1 VGWLGGLGTC
11 VGEAAFGS
19 SDANKKVERS
29 SMDSEPR
36 HIRDSQI
43 LLHAVQNL
51 LAVASLEERISCI
64 MKSVQECLAW
74 DRGWLGLVDKENGV
88 LRGMAWFGEHVPPKV
103 VMNVI
108 PLDPS
113 IKNPALF
120 PLFEKKPIIVDDPL
134 NDPRCCDFRDDLAAL
149 GTKHFVIV
157 PILVRDEAIGVIGVD
172 RTEDPAGFNS
182 EEVELIGA
190 FAGLAGLAIENARLY
205 DLARGLSLTDDLT
218 GLHNIRF
225 LREQM
230 ARELARSRRSEQPL
244 SILMIDVD
252 DLKYVNDR
260 FGHRAGDKLLKR
272 LGQAIGRV
280 IRLSDIV
287 VRYGGDEFV
296 VLLPAATAEGAYEVA
311 KRVAYSIAKLAPI
324 HGELQATVSTG
335 IALYPEDGVTQDE
348 LLHAADEAMF
358 RAKKAGGDRICRS
371 ASGEVHNPV
380 SRS

>member
-1 VGWLGGLGTC
+1 
-11 VGEAAFGS
+11 
-19 SDANKKVERS
+19 
-29 SMDSEPR
+29 MDSEPR
-36 HIRDSQI
+36 HIRDSQL
-43 LLHAVQNL
+43 LLHAVQKL
-51 LAVASLEERISCI
+51 LAVASLNERIGCI
-64 MKSVQECLAW
+64 MKSLQECLAW

-88 LRGMAWFGEHVPPKV
+88 LRGMAWFGENMPPEV

-120 PLFEKKPIIVDDPL
+120 PVFEKKPIIVDDPL
-134 NDPRCCDFRDDLAAL
+134 NDPRCRDFRDGLAAL

-172 RTEDPAGFNS
+172 RTEEPAGFNS

-205 DLARGLSLTDDLT
+205 DLARELSLIDDLT

-225 LREQM
+225 LREQL

-296 VLLPAATAEGAYEVA
+296 VLLPAATAEAAYEVA
-311 KRVAYSIAKLAPI
+311 KRVAHSIAKLAPI
-324 HGELQATVSTG
+324 QGELQATVSTG
-335 IALYPEDGVTQDE
+335 IASYPEDGVTQDE

-358 RAKKAGGDRICRS
+358 RAKKAGGNRICKS

-380 SRS
+380 SRR